1 MKQSMRGNAAGGI
14 ELLIQQGAST
24 RNAKLID
31 MAMSVLK
38 RHAEKIEDSGSL
50 EGQITKLQD
59 RYVKPLGASIG
70 KARSAG
76 GVAIRGAS

>member
-1 MKQSMRGNAAGGI
+1 MKQSLRGNTAAGI
-14 ELLIQQGAST
+14 ELLMQQGGKT

-38 RHAEKIEDSGSL
+38 RHEDKLDNAAEL
-50 EGQITKLQD
+50 EQGIAGLQE

-70 KARSAG
+70 RSRAAG
-76 GVAIRGAS
+76 GVALRGVG